1 MDTLAD
7 TQILHKYF
15 ELGGLAVDYKE
26 LIIGLLER
34 IDSEKFPG
42 RTGSENLPGLVD
54 SEKFLK
60 RIYISLREYVRESEG
75 KA

>member
-1 MDTLAD
+1 MN
-7 TQILHKYF
+7 
-15 ELGGLAVDYKE
+15 YKE

-34 IDSEKFPG
+34 IDRKKFPG

-60 RIYISLREYVRESEG
+60 RIYISLQEYVRESEG
-75 KA
+75 EA

>member
-1 MDTLAD
+1 MDIMAD
-7 TQILHKYF
+7 AQICDKHNK
-15 ELGGLAVDYKE
+15 GGRLSMNYKE

-34 IDSEKFPG
+34 IVSKKFPG
-42 RTGSENLPGLVD
+42 RPGLVD

-75 KA
+75 EA

>member
-1 MDTLAD
+1 M
-7 TQILHKYF
+7 
-15 ELGGLAVDYKE
+15 DYKE

-34 IDSEKFPG
+34 I
-42 RTGSENLPGLVD
+42 D

-75 KA
+75 EV